1 MVHKEHIL
9 QRGVVIFC
17 KRCVAVP
24 HEFAAHDRAAPKS
37 EHDHIWQAARGI
49 RTGWPDTELLL
60 AGGRTFRVELKAPK
74 VSLDEDG
81 RQADV
86 LIRLNELGHAAS
98 WANSVM
104 MYGRECER
112 FGVPLHGNWKT
123 VAQLIDEHVLAEIRK
138 EQAKAKQPKAAAAS
152 IVNLRTVRRG
162 RPTPAQIK
170 KAEAARHLP

>member
-1 MVHKEHIL
+1 MVHREHIL
-9 QRGVVIFC
+9 QRGVVVFC

-60 AGGRTFRVELKAPK
+60 AGGKTFRVELKAPK
-74 VSLDEDG
+74 ITLDEDG

-86 LIRLNELGHAAS
+86 LIRLNDLGHQAS
-98 WANSVM
+98 WANSVT
-104 MYGRECER
+104 MYGAECER
-112 FGVPLHGNWKT
+112 FGVPLRGNWRT
-123 VAQLIDEHVLAEIRK
+123 VAQLIDEHVAAEIRK
-138 EQAKAKQPKAAAAS
+138 EQAKPAREPAVVK
-152 IVNLRTVRRG
+152 LRTIRRG
-162 RPTPAQIK
+162 RATVAQIK